1 MVMRYGVSSTRQCA
15 HGGCAVTPA
24 NMVTPHK
31 QKKLHEP
38 KLNNGGWEGA
48 GCMAFLATSLR
59 LA

>member
-1 MVMRYGVSSTRQCA
+1 MVIRYGVSFRRQCA

-48 GCMAFLATSLR
+48 GFLKCYSASMR
-59 LA
+59 P